1 MVHFDL
7 LSADSGNLLAE
18 NFNPIWFLLEAHRYT
33 SFFDLKL
40 GLQRLKREVEQSD
53 QAPVQFMRDNLDI
66 FLQSYDTL
74 SDILTHTCTH
84 EYNIIMYTYIHI
96 YILAHTLTHT
106 CTMYMPTCAYTCKS
120 CILML
125 CCLDLHSC
133 TCE

>member
-1 MVHFDL
+1 MMVHFDL

-74 SDILTHTCTH
+74 SDIQTHTCTH
-84 EYNIIMYTYIHI
+84 KYNIIMYIYIH
-96 YILAHTLTHT
+96 THT
-106 CTMYMPTCAYTCKS
+106 CTYWL
-120 CILML
+120 ILS
-125 CCLDLHSC
+125 HIQC
-133 TCE
+133 TCPLVHTHVSLAH